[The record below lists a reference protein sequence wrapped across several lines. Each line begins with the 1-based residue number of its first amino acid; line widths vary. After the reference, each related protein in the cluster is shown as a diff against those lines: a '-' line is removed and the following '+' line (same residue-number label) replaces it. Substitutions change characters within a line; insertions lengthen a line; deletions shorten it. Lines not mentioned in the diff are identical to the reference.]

1 VNETEADVLGW
12 DGAPGATELA
22 FTCPRLPLADGRFQ
36 VSVALSR
43 LDSTLQFHRL
53 DPAVEFSVFP
63 DEDQQGW
70 FRFEGEWAVASS
82 PNALEP
88 R

>member
-1 VNETEADVLGW
+1 VRDALRALQDR
-12 DGAPGATELA
+12 GAQAGQHQASD
-22 FTCPRLPLADGRFQ
+22 LPLADGRFQ

-53 DPAVEFSVFP
+53 DPAIEFTVFP
-63 DEDQQGW
+63 DEDQPGW
-70 FRFEGEWAVASS
+70 FRFEGDWALAAS

-88 R
+88 L